1 MNQSG
6 KSLIRRVCNMSH
18 RPSPDDFAAEREQM
32 VAEQLAARGVCSA
45 AVLAAMR
52 RIPRELFVPPGQRHS
67 AYSDGALPIDCQQTI
82 SQPYMVARM
91 TELLELTP
99 ERTVLE
105 IGTGSGYQT
114 AILACLARHVYSIE
128 WHLKLLNQAAARFE
142 ELELRNVAL
151 RCADGSLGWPERA
164 PFDAIIVTAGAP
176 DVPQPLTDQLGVAG
190 RLVVP
195 TGPIGDQTLV
205 LVQRTE
211 AGLKTEE
218 VLKCRFVKLL
228 GAAGWRE

>member
-1 MNQSG
+1 M
-6 KSLIRRVCNMSH
+6 
-18 RPSPDDFAAEREQM
+18 PPDSREDDRTAEREEM
-32 VAEQLAARGVCSA
+32 VAEQLAARGIRSA
-45 AVLAAMR
+45 AVLTAMR
-52 RIPRELFVPPGQRHS
+52 RIPRELFVPAGQQAS
-67 AYSDGALPIDCQQTI
+67 AYSDGALPIDCLQTI

-91 TELLELTP
+91 TELLELTA
-99 ERTVLE
+99 ERNVLE

-114 AILACLARHVYSIE
+114 AILACLARHVCTIE
-128 WHLKLLNQAAARFE
+128 WHLKLLNRAAAR
-142 ELELRNVAL
+142 LEQLGLRNVAL

-176 DVPQPLTDQLGVAG
+176 GVPQPLTDQLAGGG

-195 TGPIGDQTLV
+195 IGPIGDQTLV

-211 AGLKTEE
+211 TGLKTEDI
-218 VLKCRFVKLL
+218 LKCRFVKLL

>member
-1 MNQSG
+1 MSP
-6 KSLIRRVCNMSH
+6 SLNDEQR
-18 RPSPDDFAAEREQM
+18 AAEREQM
-32 VAEQLAARGVCSA
+32 VREQLAARGIRSE

-52 RIPRELFVPPGQRHS
+52 RIPRELFVPPDQQHS
-67 AYSDGALPIDCQQTI
+67 AYSDGALAIDCQQTI

-91 TELLELTP
+91 TELLELTR

-105 IGTGSGYQT
+105 IGTGSGYQA

-128 WHLKLLNQAAARFE
+128 WHLKLLNQAAAR
-142 ELELRNVAL
+142 LEQLGLRNLTL

-176 DVPQPLTDQLGVAG
+176 DVPEPLKEQLAVGG

-205 LVQRTE
+205 LVGRAET
-211 AGLKTEE
+211 GFKTQE